1 MGEMASALAHELN
14 QPLAAI
20 SNYMKGSRRLLADSP
35 DPNRSKIEN
44 ALDRAAEQALRAGQI
59 IRRLRDFVS
68 RGESEK
74 RVESLSKLIEEAGAL
89 GLAGA
94 REQGVQLRFNLDP
107 EHDLVLVDRVQ
118 IQQVL
123 VNLFRNA
130 LEAMAHS
137 PQRELIASNAK
148 VADDMIEVAVFDT
161 GPGFHDDVMPNLF
174 QTFYTTKETG
184 MGVGLSISRS
194 IVEAH
199 GGRMW
204 AETNRSGGA
213 TFRFTLPAASNESV
227 TMVHRG
233 KVYVID
239 DDERDA
245 RLARLPARVPPIS
258 TSRCSNRASSFL
270 DALST
275 IDFGCVVSDV
285 RMPGIDGI
293 ELLKRLKAGGS
304 LFPVVIMTGH
314 GDVPLA
320 VEAMK
325 LGAMDFLEK
334 PFEDDRLIGMIETAL
349 RRAEPGVKGEAVTLE
364 IQTRIASLSP
374 RERQVMDG
382 LIAGL
387 SNKLIA
393 REYDI
398 SPRTIEV
405 YRANVMTKM
414 QAASLSEL
422 VRLAMRGGV
431 FKD

>member
-1 MGEMASALAHELN
+1 
-14 QPLAAI
+14 
-20 SNYMKGSRRLLADSP
+20 
-35 DPNRSKIEN
+35 
-44 ALDRAAEQALRAGQI
+44 
-59 IRRLRDFVS
+59 
-68 RGESEK
+68 
-74 RVESLSKLIEEAGAL
+74 
-89 GLAGA
+89 
-94 REQGVQLRFNLDP
+94 
-107 EHDLVLVDRVQ
+107 
-118 IQQVL
+118 
-123 VNLFRNA
+123 
-130 LEAMAHS
+130 
-137 PQRELIASNAK
+137 
-148 VADDMIEVAVFDT
+148 
-161 GPGFHDDVMPNLF
+161 
-174 QTFYTTKETG
+174 
-184 MGVGLSISRS
+184 
-194 IVEAH
+194 
-199 GGRMW
+199 
-204 AETNRSGGA
+204 
-213 TFRFTLPAASNESV
+213 
-227 TMVHRG
+227 MVHKG

-239 DDERDA
+239 DDEAMRESLDFLLGA
-245 RLARLPARVPPIS
+245 ADFQVTLFESAQH
-258 TSRCSNRASSFL
+258 FL
-270 DALST
+270 DAFPT

-325 LGAMDFLEK
+325 LGAMEFLEK

-349 RRAEPGVKGEAVTLE
+349 RMAEPGVKSEAATLE
-364 IQTRIASLSP
+364 IQSRIASLSP

-393 REYDI
+393 RDYDI

-431 FKD
+431 LKD